1 MSREQPYSYW
11 ANIEADVETHLKEA
25 IPIRHPVSVFEPMR
39 HLAFAAPRTTAPA
52 LCIAACE
59 LVGGDRSQA
68 MAAASAVQLM
78 HAAAYAHEQLPLT
91 DRTRPRTRPATDRRF
106 GPNIELLTGDGI
118 VPFGFELLAD
128 SLDSAQNNPD
138 RVLRVMAEIAR
149 ATGSQG
155 LVDGQFREFII
166 SQSDEEG
173 AVDASSIEYV
183 SRKKEG
189 ELHACA
195 AACGAILGGGS
206 EAEIEKLRSY
216 GLYAGTI
223 QGMLHGIGRN
233 QKGVR
238 EMVENLRALALKE
251 VESFKKRE
259 IEAISSLVQP
269 ELSFV

>member
-1 MSREQPYSYW
+1 MVCLNLAISVSR
-11 ANIEADVETHLKEA
+11 
-25 IPIRHPVSVFEPMR
+25 
-39 HLAFAAPRTTAPA
+39 
-52 LCIAACE
+52 
-59 LVGGDRSQA
+59 
-68 MAAASAVQLM
+68 
-78 HAAAYAHEQLPLT
+78 
-91 DRTRPRTRPATDRRF
+91 
-106 GPNIELLTGDGI
+106 
-118 VPFGFELLAD
+118 
-128 SLDSAQNNPD
+128 
-138 RVLRVMAEIAR
+138 
-149 ATGSQG
+149 

-189 ELHACA
+189 ELHAFA

-223 QGMLHGIGRN
+223 QGMLYGIGRN

-251 VESFKKRE
+251 VE
-259 IEAISSLVQP
+259 I
-269 ELSFV
+269 